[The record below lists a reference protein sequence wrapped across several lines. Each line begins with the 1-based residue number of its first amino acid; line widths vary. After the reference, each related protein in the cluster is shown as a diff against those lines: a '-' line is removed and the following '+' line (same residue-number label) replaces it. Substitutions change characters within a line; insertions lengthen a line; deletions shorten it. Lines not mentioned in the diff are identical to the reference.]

1 MSSTTVVIGSRVG
14 LHARPASVFAHAVAQ
29 CGITVMLADAAGSTI
44 NAGSILSV
52 LAMGIGYGDV
62 ITLSSDDEGAE
73 PVLASLAELLE
84 RELDRP

>member
-29 CGITVMLADAAGSTI
+29 CGISVMLTDASGTTI

-52 LAMGIGYGDV
+52 LAMGIGYQDV

-73 PVLASLAELLE
+73 SVLAPLAELLA
-84 RELDRP
+84 RELDSA